1 MFWKTV
7 KPMLSNES
15 VYRQSIALVKDN
27 KTLSEKRNVAETF
40 NVFFL
45 NIVNEMN
52 IPLGRELLTEADHIE
67 DPVLKIIERFKNHP
81 SVVIIFEIQK
91 ENSAFSF
98 KHLFVDEI
106 TKEIKSLDG
115 KKASQDT
122 SPALF

>member
-15 VYRQSIALVKDN
+15 VYRQSITLVKDN
-27 KTLSEKRNVAETF
+27 KTLPEKLNVAETF

-45 NIVNEMN
+45 NILNEMN

-81 SVVIIFEIQK
+81 SVVIIF
-91 ENSAFSF
+91 
-98 KHLFVDEI
+98 
-106 TKEIKSLDG
+106 
-115 KKASQDT
+115 
-122 SPALF
+122 